1 MLFFKRKGSAIKQA
15 ELEQLFSNLE
25 ELEQQYR
32 SGEAKHYDLWLWAD
46 TIQKAE
52 NSIDG
57 FPFAKAL
64 LGKYKSIY
72 NEFVEN
78 VQIPKKDQGKV
89 VVFPVK
95 IDI

>member
-1 MLFFKRKGSAIKQA
+1 MLFFKRKGLAVKQV
-15 ELEQLFSNLE
+15 ELEELFTRLE

-32 SGEAKHYDLWLWAD
+32 LGEAKHYDLWLWVD

-52 NSIDG
+52 NLIDG

-72 NEFVEN
+72 NEFLSN
-78 VQIPKKDQGKV
+78 VKNPRKVQGEAV
-89 VVFPVK
+89 VLPVK
-95 IDI
+95 ADI